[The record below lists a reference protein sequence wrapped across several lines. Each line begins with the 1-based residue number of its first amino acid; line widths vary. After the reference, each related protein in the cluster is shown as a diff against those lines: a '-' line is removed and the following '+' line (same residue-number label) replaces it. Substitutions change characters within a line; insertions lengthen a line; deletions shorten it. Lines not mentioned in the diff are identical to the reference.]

1 MVWGFIY
8 AWFKFFLQQ
17 LISDI
22 VWMQMKSLLTI
33 LRKLLEVAV
42 KWEKTSLARLLAGW
56 LAGLLPC
63 LLPAFLACLLSG
75 LLACGNPGER
85 LLACLLAGWLAG
97 WLSGLLNGYK
107 LGWEKNPG
115 EKGKKSRNDSPKHW
129 LLFSSSDQLRPAP
142 RYSKSDR
149 GQKTYRCKGQRELHR
164 TATVSRCTTRCITR
178 IYYN

>member
-1 MVWGFIY
+1 
-8 AWFKFFLQQ
+8 
-17 LISDI
+17 
-22 VWMQMKSLLTI
+22 MKSLLTI

-42 KWEKTSLARLLAGW
+42 KWEKHRW
-56 LAGLLPC
+56 LAC
-63 LLPAFLACLLSG
+63 LLTDWLACFLACFLPSLLACLLSG

-85 LLACLLAGWLAG
+85 LLACLLAGWL
-97 WLSGLLNGYK
+97 SCLLNGYK